1 MKELVIRYEEFD
13 SLNELSTE
21 IQLLVKKAYEVA
33 ENAYAPYSNF
43 QVGAAVLLDDSTIV
57 LGSNQENAAYP
68 SGMCAER
75 TALFYAGANF
85 PTKKIKKIV
94 IVSKG
99 IFSTVDD
106 VLSPCGSC
114 RQVLIESEKRQGDA
128 IEVIL
133 VNQNNK
139 TIQFSSAQ
147 NLLPFAFGC

>member
-1 MKELVIRYEEFD
+1 MKEIVIRYQEFD
-13 SLNELSTE
+13 SWKELSND
-21 IQLLVKKAYEVA
+21 IQLLVEKAYEVA

-43 QVGAAVLLDDSTIV
+43 QVGASLLLDDGTVV

-75 TALFYAGANF
+75 TALYYAGANF
-85 PTKKIKKIV
+85 PTKKIKKMV

-99 IFSTVDD
+99 ASPVAES
-106 VLSPCGSC
+106 VLSPCGAC
-114 RQVLIESEKRQGDA
+114 RQVMIESEKRQADA

-139 TIQFSSAQ
+139 TIQFNSTID
-147 NLLPFAFGC
+147 LLPFAFGN

>member
-1 MKELVIRYEEFD
+1 MKEIVIRYQEFD
-13 SLNELSTE
+13 SWKELSSD
-21 IQLLVKKAYEVA
+21 IQLLVEKAYEVA

-43 QVGAAVLLDDSTIV
+43 QVGASLLLDDGTIV

-99 IFSTVDD
+99 VFPVAES

-114 RQVLIESEKRQGDA
+114 RQVMIESEKRQVDA

-139 TIQFSSAQ
+139 TIQFNSTID
-147 NLLPFAFGC
+147 LLPFAFGY